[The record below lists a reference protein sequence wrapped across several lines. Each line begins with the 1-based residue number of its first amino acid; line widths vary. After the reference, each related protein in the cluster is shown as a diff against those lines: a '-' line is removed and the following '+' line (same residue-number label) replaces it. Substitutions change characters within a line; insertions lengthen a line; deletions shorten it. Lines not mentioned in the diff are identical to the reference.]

1 MQLAR
6 CLLLQPTGNE
16 RCHRVALLFAP
27 FNRLDDECLAL
38 NLADD
43 ATGLFGIFNRGL
55 AAVDTME
62 FRFKRRWIG
71 TGQQRGNRPVLFAAK
86 GLPLRFT
93 LTNQSH
99 RHRLHSAH
107 TETASHLVPEQL
119 AALVTNDTVQNTSG
133 LLRIDKVHI
142 YFTRRLQRA
151 FDRRLGD
158 LVEQHS
164 EDLSLLLFLLRLS
177 EQLLLKMPR
186 DGLPFAIRVRGQKH
200 LVCLFRF
207 LLDLRQHFRLAL
219 DRDVLRLKIVL
230 EIHAQLTGRQVFDMS
245 DRRHDRITAAQI
257 FRNRPRLGRRLN
269 DNQIFCHSNPVSA
282 SRTVSDVPNIE
293 DSCN

>member
-1 MQLAR
+1 M
-6 CLLLQPTGNE
+6 
-16 RCHRVALLFAP
+16 
-27 FNRLDDECLAL
+27 
-38 NLADD
+38 
-43 ATGLFGIFNRGL
+43 FNRGL
-55 AAVDTME
+55 AAIDTME

-86 GLPLRFT
+86 GLPLRFA

-107 TETASHLVPEQL
+107 TEAASHLIPEQL
-119 AALVTNDTVQNTSG
+119 TALIPDDTVQNTAG
-133 LLRIDKVHI
+133 LLRIDQVHI
-142 YFTRRLQRA
+142 DFTRRLQRA

-177 EQLLLKMPR
+177 KQLLLKMPG
-186 DGLPFAIRVRGQKH
+186 DSLPFTIRVRGQKY
-200 LVCLFRF
+200 LVRLFRF

-219 DRDVLRLKIVL
+219 DRDVLRFKIIL
-230 EIHAQLTGRQVFDMS
+230 EIHAQLTGREVFDMT
-245 DRRHDRITAAQI
+245 DRRHDRITPAQI

-282 SRTVSDVPNIE
+282 SQTVSSVPNIE